1 MSGPEAIRAQIAA
14 IVAEA
19 RHRIKTGDHKAN
31 LQLGR
36 DTYRQCEP
44 LLAQLHQIKYPEQSA

>member
-1 MSGPEAIRAQIAA
+1 MIAAQIAA

-19 RHRIKTGDHKAN
+19 RHRIKPNDHKAN

-44 LLAQLHQIKYPEQSA
+44 LLAQFHQIKYPEQSA